1 MPPPSEKAAGK
12 AEKAEKK
19 AEKKTE
25 TPGIITIDDFAK
37 VEMTVCKVLAC
48 ENVKKS
54 EKLLKVQLDDGSGE
68 PRQILSGIAMHY
80 KAEELVGKIFGI
92 LTDDTDTGSD
102 ASKGNIPAVCYQT
115 GIFNRNAVIVA
126 GENAAVDKYEDDMRE
141 ASLFLRNVQNYE

>member
-1 MPPPSEKAAGK
+1 MKMFEKIGEFKPDSLIASADFPILKEGIGLKAGQGIMKRGSLIVK
-12 AEKAEKK
+12 AEDAGYI
-19 AEKKTE
+19 AGT
-25 TPGIITIDDFAK
+25 TYT
-37 VEMTVCKVLAC
+37 T
-48 ENVKKS
+48 
-54 EKLLKVQLDDGSGE
+54 GSGE
-68 PRQILSGIAMHY
+68 EESS
-80 KAEELVGKIFGI
+80 EELVGKIFGI